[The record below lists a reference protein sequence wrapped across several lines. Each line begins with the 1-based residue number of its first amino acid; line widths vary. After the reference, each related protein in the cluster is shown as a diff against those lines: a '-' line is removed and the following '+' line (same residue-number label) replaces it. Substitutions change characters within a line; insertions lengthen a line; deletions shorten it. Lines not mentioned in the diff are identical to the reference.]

1 MYKVTEFG
9 LDYVSEER
17 NISTETE
24 FSANE
29 VVEIFEEVLGNV
41 YEVHGKE
48 YSGNELPVELRA
60 SVLQLDGFIEETK

>member
-48 YSGNELPVELRA
+48 YLGNELPVELRA